1 MDAIP
6 HAGPVQTWNHDSRGE
21 TRVTRPTTTGAS
33 VVRVTDIEWMGGPRP
48 VVPAVRVAATV
59 PNGVP
64 VLRDGIHAVMRRV
77 FGTRRTPPPDDAD
90 PGLCGPGSPSWAII
104 AEPAAIAGGIRALLL
119 QTLHPLA
126 MAGVAGHSRF
136 REDPLARLQSTSAW
150 VTTSTFATTAEVL
163 AAAQAVR
170 RAHRSVRG
178 VAPDGRP
185 YRAGDPALLA
195 WVSMAL
201 TSSFLAA
208 DRLWAPRPV
217 GPAAADRFVA
227 EQSRLA
233 ALLDER
239 VPLAPLLRDPRARG
253 RLLARDVDLPL
264 LDEMPTTVTGLVAA
278 LDAIA
283 PELEVGEQAR
293 DAVRFLRWPPLPSAI
308 RAAYLPLFAGAAG
321 SLPRRYRR
329 VLGLSAGG
337 LGARAAVANAGTLL
351 GVLRSAVGRS
361 PAFDLAT
368 ERVGAVT

>member
-1 MDAIP
+1 
-6 HAGPVQTWNHDSRGE
+6 
-21 TRVTRPTTTGAS
+21 
-33 VVRVTDIEWMGGPRP
+33 VTDIYWLGGLRP
-48 VVPAVRVAATV
+48 VVPAVGVAATV

-64 VLRDGIHAVMRRV
+64 IVRDGIHAVMRRV
-77 FGTRRTPPPDDAD
+77 FGTRRAPPADDAD

-150 VTTSTFATTAEVL
+150 VTTSTFGTTGEVL
-163 AAAQAVR
+163 HAARAVR
-170 RAHRSVRG
+170 RAHRAVRG

-217 GPAAADRFVA
+217 GATAADRFVA

-239 VPLAPLLRDPRARG
+239 VPLAPLLRDPQAADG
-253 RLLARDVDLPL
+253 ILSGAVDLPL
-264 LDEMPTTVTGLVAA
+264 LDELPTTVAELLAA
-278 LDAIA
+278 LDAVA
-283 PELEVGEQAR
+283 PELDVGDQAR
-293 DAVRFLRWPPLPSAI
+293 DAVRFLRWPPLPPAI

-321 SLPRRYRR
+321 SLPWRYRR
-329 VLGLSAGG
+329 MLGLSVGRLA
-337 LGARAAVANAGTLL
+337 ARAAVVNAGTVL

-361 PAFDLAT
+361 PAFDLAA
-368 ERVGAVT
+368 ERVGAVA